1 MAKKKGK
8 LVVMFVDI
16 KPTFNSV
23 DRGILIEDMRKKRIR
38 KNLVVR
44 CEEVLKKTV
53 CRVRMG
59 EEERGRF
66 WTGREYRQGCPLSLC

>member
-8 LVVMFVDI
+8 LVVMFVDM

-44 CEEVLKKTV
+44 CEETV

-59 EEERGRF
+59 EEERILDR
-66 WTGREYRQGCPLSLC
+66 